1 MVNAD
6 GGEYTPSEIGAVRQ
20 LSTLEKYYEYLKF
33 LLTWWQKTQTNKN
46 NKLPVVIYRQYD
58 WGPAPLDVKAATAI
72 W

>member
-1 MVNAD
+1 MQMGGVYTLRDWGCTPIINAGKILWIPQIFVSMMAKD
-6 GGEYTPSEIGAVRQ
+6 
-20 LSTLEKYYEYLKF
+20 
-33 LLTWWQKTQTNKN
+33 TNKN